1 MDRALSER
9 AALAGEWCLF
19 NAPYLLTLGVAC
31 ALLDDGRPYVAACS
45 VFFVSL
51 TGYALHRIAHTIKYA
66 KTFEVLSTCP
76 AIGGAIGGLLSHMD
90 FHRAVHHDERES
102 RKLSNTLIEMYQNLL
117 SQGLG
122 QIALNVWW
130 WGGALNNWIM
140 AMWAALYTSAH
151 LINFRVHPARVHE
164 LHHQH
169 PSTNFEPYLYDLLFD
184 TYSGPETISTNDH
197 YNYGVA
203 NILVITAALLA
214 FKKN

>member
-1 MDRALSER
+1 M
-9 AALAGEWCLF
+9 F
-19 NAPYLLTLGVAC
+19 NAPYLLALFVAC
-31 ALLDDGRPYVAACS
+31 ALLDDGRPYVALCS

-66 KTFEVLSTCP
+66 ETFERLSTGRTMR
-76 AIGGAIGGLLSHMD
+76 AILSHMD
-90 FHRAVHHDERES
+90 FHSGVHHDERES

-122 QIALNVWW
+122 QVAMNAWW

-140 AMWAALYTSAH
+140 AMWAVLYTSAH
-151 LINFRVHPARVHE
+151 LINFRVRPASVHE
-164 LHHQH
+164 LHHRH

-184 TYSGPETISTNDH
+184 TYSGPETITTNMH

-203 NILVITAALLA
+203 NILVITAVLLV